1 MDNCIFC
8 KIIKGDVPCIKIYED
23 DNFLAFMDIYP
34 VAKGHALLIP
44 KKHVEWMQDCD
55 DETISKSFVLTKKLM
70 SQFKNN
76 LSCDFVQI
84 GIVGEQVPHFHI
96 HIIPQKNNHLLPRWP
111 IISYDTP
118 DEIIEYAKKIQGH
131 IE

>member
-8 KIIKGDVPCIKIYED
+8 KIINGDVPCIKIYED

-55 DETISKSFVLTKKLM
+55 DNTISESFVLTKKLM

-76 LSCDFVQI
+76 LSCDYVQI
-84 GIVGEQVPHFHI
+84 NIVGDQIQHFHI
-96 HIIPQKNNHLLPRWP
+96 HLIPRYFNDNLAKWP
-111 IISYDTP
+111 VISYDT
-118 DEIIEYAKKIQGH
+118 DTEINEYADKIKG
-131 IE
+131 